1 MLFICGPAPV
11 MIVLICA
18 CWSAVRF
25 NLAYKCPGPWCQ
37 PCGPAGGGVAVL
49 ASSAALAIEMLVAAA
64 NSAPAASRV
73 PASEMRIDFMFIAP
87 DTVEEDLRRYPKP
100 AKCKLVSAAMQS
112 TVKNCKFNGQERCRR
127 PTVPEY
133 EAANMIGSN
142 PPPTE
147 AAAARE
153 ARVLLV
159 DDDRELCQ
167 MLTEYLEAEHFDVKS
182 VHDGGDALA
191 ELRANAFEILILD
204 VMLPSVGGFDVLRK
218 LGASHA
224 TPILMLTARGD
235 DVDRIV
241 GLELGA
247 DDYLSKPFNPREL
260 VARIRAILR
269 RASNRAARGGAPDEL
284 TVGPINLNTG
294 THLVHVNATSVPLTG
309 AEFRVLELLMRSA
322 GQVISRDSMTEQA
335 LGRKLAAYDRSIDTH
350 ISNLRRKL
358 DLPAGKNPEI
368 KNVRG
373 SGYTLTWA

>member
-1 MLFICGPAPV
+1 MT
-11 MIVLICA
+11 
-18 CWSAVRF
+18 
-25 NLAYKCPGPWCQ
+25 
-37 PCGPAGGGVAVL
+37 
-49 ASSAALAIEMLVAAA
+49 AINA
-64 NSAPAASRV
+64 
-73 PASEMRIDFMFIAP
+73 
-87 DTVEEDLRRYPKP
+87 
-100 AKCKLVSAAMQS
+100 
-112 TVKNCKFNGQERCRR
+112 
-127 PTVPEY
+127 
-133 EAANMIGSN
+133 
-142 PPPTE
+142 PPPDPTP
-147 AAAARE
+147 ARE

-167 MLTEYLEAEHFDVKS
+167 MLCEYLDAEHFDVKS

-191 ELRANAFEILILD
+191 ELQANDFEIVILD

-218 LGASHA
+218 LGASYD

-269 RASNRAARGGAPDEL
+269 RVSNRSARGGVPDEL
-284 TVGPINLNTG
+284 VVGPITLNTG
-294 THLVHVNATSVPLTG
+294 TRQVRVAEQPVGLTG

-358 DLPAGKNPEI
+358 DLEAGKNPEI

-373 SGYTLTWA
+373 SGYTLTWAHA

>member
-1 MLFICGPAPV
+1 
-11 MIVLICA
+11 
-18 CWSAVRF
+18 
-25 NLAYKCPGPWCQ
+25 
-37 PCGPAGGGVAVL
+37 
-49 ASSAALAIEMLVAAA
+49 
-64 NSAPAASRV
+64 
-73 PASEMRIDFMFIAP
+73 
-87 DTVEEDLRRYPKP
+87 
-100 AKCKLVSAAMQS
+100 
-112 TVKNCKFNGQERCRR
+112 
-127 PTVPEY
+127 
-133 EAANMIGSN
+133 MIGSN
-142 PPPTE
+142 PPPTDT
-147 AAAARE
+147 AAARE

-167 MLTEYLEAEHFDVKS
+167 MLSEYLDAEHFEVKS

-191 ELRANAFEILILD
+191 ELQANHFEIVVLD
-204 VMLPSVGGFDVLRK
+204 VMLPSVGGFDVLRT
-218 LGASHA
+218 LGASYD

-269 RASNRAARGGAPDEL
+269 RANNRAGGRVPDEL
-284 TVGPINLNTG
+284 CVGPISLHTG
-294 THLVHVNATSVPLTG
+294 TRHVRVADRPVALTG

-335 LGRKLAAYDRSIDTH
+335 LGRKLASYDRSIDTH